1 MKTIDL
7 FVIGDSEKPQKWLM
21 GDCVFSRPDPDCLS
35 SILQDHLLKTQAD
48 AILFWDNQ
56 FSLPSEIYLNSLL
69 ESNID
74 VWHAGLK
81 LGTSGKPDFI
91 NFVDPTWM
99 LNRDP
104 NHALEASSWRMSLRC
119 CLIRTSV
126 LRQMGGP
133 LPDFISLE
141 AAGLE
146 MGFRYIRSGVFIR
159 HVPGLVS
166 ELVSSSPNE
175 IPLEDQIYFLDVS
188 YGKKWK
194 NWASTRA
201 VLSNKAKIKDI
212 IRANKKLKGKN
223 NPKKQFKPYIRFSED
238 QTISS
243 GNGCVSVLIPTVNR
257 YPYLKVLLTQLRN
270 QTVKP
275 HEILI
280 IDQTPISERDS
291 SLQDTFSDLPIQWF
305 YMDQAGQCS
314 SRNLGINHASGEFIL
329 FIDDDDEISDDLI
342 ESHLLKLN
350 ELKIHVSNGVALE
363 LNSGS
368 LPRDFT
374 FQRISDVFPTNNTMI
389 SRDILKKSGLFDLAY
404 DRGQRA
410 DHDLGLRL
418 YLSGELMVLNPDITV
433 LHHHA
438 PMGGLREHKAR
449 VSTYNASR
457 KGVFVHNLLTVSDLY
472 QVLRYFNNEQFREIT
487 WINILGTF
495 SVRGTKYK
503 QTIKI
508 LFSFF
513 LLPKNLWVLQ
523 RRKKIAMSMLD
534 RYPQIPAYK

>member
-1 MKTIDL
+1 
-7 FVIGDSEKPQKWLM
+7 M
-21 GDCVFSRPDPDCLS
+21 GNCVFSRPDPGCLS
-35 SILQDHLLKTQAD
+35 SILQDHLLETQAD

-56 FSLPSEIYLNSLL
+56 FSLPSENYLKTLL
-69 ESNID
+69 DSNID

-91 NFVDPTWM
+91 NFVDPIWM

-104 NHALEASSWRMSLRC
+104 DPDLVASSWRLSLRC
-119 CLIRTSV
+119 CLMRTSV

-133 LPDFISLE
+133 LTGFISLE

-146 MGFRYIRSGVFIR
+146 MGFRFIRSGVFIR
-159 HVPGLVS
+159 HVPSLIS
-166 ELVSSSPNE
+166 ELVSSSPYE
-175 IPLEDQIYFLDVS
+175 IPLEDQIYFINTC

-194 NWASTRA
+194 NWALLRA
-201 VLSNKAKIKDI
+201 VLSNKEKIKSI
-212 IRANKKLKGKN
+212 IRANQKQKERLTY
-223 NPKKQFKPYIRFSED
+223 KKQFEPYIRFSQD
-238 QTISS
+238 RNISL
-243 GNGCVSVLIPTVNR
+243 GDCKVSVLIPTVNR

-275 HEILI
+275 HEILVV
-280 IDQTPISERDS
+280 DQTPITERDS
-291 SLQDTFSDLPIQWF
+291 SLQDTFYDLPIQWF
-305 YMDQAGQCS
+305 YMGQAGQCS
-314 SRNLGINHASGEFIL
+314 SRNLGLNHASGEFIL
-329 FIDDDDEISDDLI
+329 FIDDDDEISYDLI

-350 ELKIHVSNGVALE
+350 ELKIQVSNGVALE
-363 LNSGS
+363 LNTNSPPKG
-368 LPRDFT
+368 FT

-410 DHDLGLRL
+410 DHDLGMRL
-418 YLSGELMVLNPDITV
+418 YLSGELMVLNPDITL

-438 PMGGLREHKAR
+438 PTGGLREHKAR

-457 KGVFVHNLLTVSDLY
+457 KGIFIHNLLTVSDLY
-472 QVLRYFNNEQFREIT
+472 QVLRYFDKEQLREII

-495 SVRGTKYK
+495 SVRGMKYK
-503 QTIKI
+503 QIIKT
-508 LFSFF
+508 LFSLF

-534 RYPQIPAYK
+534 KYPQIPVY